1 MDRREFLELL
11 AGLSA
16 LVPGLM
22 EEPAWAEAHER
33 AQATPKLRTLDPLQD
48 ATVTHVAD
56 IVIPQTNTIGAA
68 GVGVTAFIDLLLTD
82 SMLPLQRDRF
92 LEGLAAI
99 NARSQERY
107 GASLPA
113 AKRADQEALLRT
125 LDEKLPHRNPTPEEA
140 RALAQEPVSAERGY
154 AVLKA
159 LVVLGYFTSEPV
171 AKELLTNSPIIP
183 GRYDGCI
190 PV

>member
-11 AGLSA
+11 AGLSG
-16 LVPGLM
+16 LVPGLSGG
-22 EEPAWAEAHER
+22 PAWAEAHER
-33 AQATPKLRTLDPLQD
+33 AQATPGARTLDPLQE
-48 ATVTHVAD
+48 ATVTRVAD
-56 IVIPQTNTIGAA
+56 ILVPQTDTVGAT

-82 SMLPLQRDRF
+82 SMLPAQRDRF

-99 NARSQERY
+99 NARSHERY
-107 GASLPA
+107 GAALPS
-113 AKRADQEALLRT
+113 AKPAEQEALVRA
-125 LDEKLPHRNPTPEEA
+125 LDEKMPRRNPTPAEA
-140 RALAQEPVSAERGY
+140 RVLAHEPVSAERGY

-159 LVVLGYFTSEPV
+159 LVLLGYFTAEPV
-171 AKELLTNSPIIP
+171 AKELLISAPIIP

>member
-11 AGLSA
+11 TGLSA
-16 LVPGLM
+16 LVPGLLT
-22 EEPAWAEAHER
+22 EPAWAEAHQR
-33 AQATPKLRTLDPLQD
+33 AQAAPKLRTLNPLQD
-48 ATVTHVAD
+48 ATVTRVAD
-56 IVIPQTNTIGAA
+56 IVIPQTDTVGAT

-99 NARSQERY
+99 NARSEERY

-113 AKRADQEALLRT
+113 VKPADQEALLRA
-125 LDEKLPHRNPTPEEA
+125 LDEKLPRRDPTPAEA
-140 RALAQEPVSAERGY
+140 QTLAQEPVSAERGY

-159 LVVLGYFTSEPV
+159 LVLLGYFTSEPV
-171 AKELLTNSPIIP
+171 AKKLLINAPIIP